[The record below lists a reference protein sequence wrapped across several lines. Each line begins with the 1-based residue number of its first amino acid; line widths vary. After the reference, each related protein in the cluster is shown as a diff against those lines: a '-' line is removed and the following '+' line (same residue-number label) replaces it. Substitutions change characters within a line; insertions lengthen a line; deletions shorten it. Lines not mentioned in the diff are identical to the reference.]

1 MDFRARLSDAAGRVK
16 LPDVSRRQLL
26 VGAAAGG
33 GLLLAWSLWPRN
45 YPTTLVPG
53 ENEVDF
59 GGWLTIG
66 TDSVVTVAVPQ
77 LEMGQGITTLL
88 AQIAAVELGAD
99 WRQVGAEPVAP
110 SGHFANLPLAA
121 EWAPL
126 WATFPSLADEAGDG
140 LVERF
145 AGAHAF
151 NATVAGTSLAAYEAP
166 LRAAAA
172 SARDMLTRVAAD
184 RWDVAGEECEVSGGF
199 VRHARG
205 GALRFGELVE
215 EARELSPPDPAP
227 LRPVAAFEEPVF
239 GEADAQTSFPRI
251 DLPSKIDGSH
261 LFAGDIRLPGM
272 VYASIR
278 HGPVGLPELLRF
290 DESAV
295 AGMRG
300 LVGVV
305 KSKRWLAAVAESWW
319 IADQALARMRAHF
332 TGPGAL
338 EQAVLDTE
346 MERVSERREELA
358 ERIAE
363 AGDADATLGKPSLVR
378 RYDIAPAVHAPL
390 ETASAT
396 ARLADGRLEL
406 WMAAQAPAAAREA
419 AAKAIGLSPADVV
432 LYPVAAGGS
441 FDARIEK
448 QHAIEVAQIAAEI
461 GRPVQL
467 TWSRVQDLQATPPRA
482 PMSAE
487 MAARLGGEGQPLAW
501 RARITAPPFM
511 REMGH
516 RLFDNLT
523 PEAARAEARGKAD
536 ALSVAGAFPP
546 YGIADIAIDHV
557 PASIHLPTTRMR
569 GGAQALTAFFTEC
582 FIDELA
588 AEARRDPFLYRMAL
602 LGGAPRMAECLRR
615 ASRLGEWDGAR
626 AGSGQGIAMVRMGS
640 SPETAGHIACV
651 AQAGMGQGGARVTQ
665 LTAAVDI
672 GRIVNLDIAR
682 QQIEGGLVY
691 GLSLALGSSVRY
703 DSGHPVPRNLSALNL
718 PRLAD
723 CPDIVVDFI
732 ASEAEPF
739 DPGELGVAVA
749 APAIA
754 NALYAATG
762 DRLRRLPLFSEGL

>member
-1 MDFRARLSDAAGRVK
+1 MDFRARLKHATDRVN
-16 LPDVSRRQLL
+16 LPGVSRRQLL

-33 GLLLAWSLWPRN
+33 GLLLAWTLWPRS
-45 YPTTLVPG
+45 YGSTLVAG
-53 ENEVDF
+53 DNEVEF

-66 TDSVVTVAVPQ
+66 TDGVVTIAVPQ
-77 LEMGQGITTLL
+77 LEMGQGVTTLL

-99 WRQVGAEPVAP
+99 WRQVGAEPVPP
-110 SGHFANLPLAA
+110 SGHFPNLPLAA

-126 WATFPSLADEAGDG
+126 WANFPSLAGEPDDW

-145 AGAHAF
+145 AGARAF
-151 NATVAGTSLAAYEAP
+151 NATIGGTSVAAYEAP

-184 RWDVAGEECEVSGGF
+184 RWDVSPEECEVSEGF
-199 VRHARG
+199 VRHSTG

-215 EARELSPPDPAP
+215 DARDLDPPDPAP

-239 GEADAQTSFPRI
+239 GEADAATSFPRI
-251 DLPSKIDGSH
+251 DLPSKVDGSH
-261 LFAGDIRLPGM
+261 LFAADIRLPGM
-272 VYASIR
+272 VFASIR
-278 HGPVGLPELLRF
+278 HGPVGLPELFRF

-305 KSKRWLAAVAESWW
+305 KSKRWLAAVADSWW

-338 EQAVLDTE
+338 QQSVLDSE
-346 MERVSERREELA
+346 LERAHERRADLA

-363 AGDADATLGKPSLVR
+363 TGDPDASLAPPSLAR
-378 RYDIAPAVHAPL
+378 RYDIMPAVHAPL

-396 ARLADGRLEL
+396 ARYADGRLEL

-419 AAKAIGLSPADVV
+419 AARAIGISADDVV
-432 LYPVAAGGS
+432 FYPVAAGGS

-448 QHAIEVAQIAAEI
+448 QHAIEVAQIAAQI

-482 PMSAE
+482 PMTADL
-487 MAARLGGEGQPLAW
+487 AARTGGEGQPLAW
-501 RARITAPPFM
+501 RARITTPPFM

-523 PEAARAEARGKAD
+523 PEAAREESRGEAD

-546 YGIADIAIDHV
+546 YGIAEVAVDHV
-557 PASIHLPTTRMR
+557 PASIRLPVTRMR
-569 GGAQALTAFFTEC
+569 GGGAAMTAFATEC

-588 AEARRDPFLYRMAL
+588 SEARRDPYLYRMAL

-615 ASRLGEWDGAR
+615 ASRLGEWDGAQ
-626 AGSGQGIAMVRMGS
+626 AGSGQGIAMVRMGDR
-640 SPETAGHIACV
+640 PEAAGHIACV
-651 AQAGMGQGGARVTQ
+651 AQAAMGAGGARVAR

-691 GLSLALGSSVRY
+691 GLSLALGAPVRY
-703 DSGHPVPRNLSALNL
+703 ENGHPVPRNLRSLAL

-723 CPDIVVDFI
+723 CPEIVVDFI

-762 DRLRRLPLFSEGL
+762 QRLRRLPLLSEGL

>member
-1 MDFRARLSDAAGRVK
+1 MDFRKKLTEAAGRVK

-33 GLLLAWSLWPRN
+33 GLLLAWTLWPRT
-45 YPTTLVPG
+45 YPTSLVPG
-53 ENEVDF
+53 EGEAEF

-66 TDSVVTVAVPQ
+66 RDSVVTVAIPQ

-99 WRQVGAEPVAP
+99 WRQVGAEPVSP
-110 SGHFANLPLAA
+110 SGHFPNLPLAA
-121 EWAPL
+121 QWAPL
-126 WATFPSLADEAGDG
+126 WANFPSLAGEPDDW

-145 AGAHAF
+145 AGATAF
-151 NATVAGTSLAAYEAP
+151 GATVGGTSLAAYEAP

-172 SARDMLTRVAAD
+172 SARDMLVRVAAD
-184 RWDVAGEECEVSGGF
+184 RWDVAAEECEVSGGF
-199 VRHARG
+199 VRHSTG
-205 GALRFGELVE
+205 GQLRFGELVDD
-215 EARELSPPDPAP
+215 ARELDPPDPAP
-227 LRPVAAFEEPVF
+227 LLPVAAFEDPVF

-251 DLPSKIDGSH
+251 DLPSKVDGSH

-272 VYASIR
+272 VFASIR
-278 HGPVGLPELLRF
+278 HGPVGLPELFRF
-290 DESAV
+290 DEGAV

-346 MERVSERREELA
+346 IERAHEQRADLG
-358 ERIAE
+358 ERIFE
-363 AGDADATLGKPSLVR
+363 LGNPDAALGKPSLQR
-378 RYDIAPAVHAPL
+378 RYDVAPAVHVPL

-396 ARLADGRLEL
+396 ARLVDGRLEL
-406 WMAAQAPAAAREA
+406 WMASQAPAAAREA
-419 AAKAIGLSPADVV
+419 AAKAIGISPEDVV
-432 LYPVAAGGS
+432 FYPVAAGGS

-467 TWSRVQDLQATPPRA
+467 TWSRVQDIQAVPPRA
-482 PMSAE
+482 PAAAD
-487 MAARLGGEGQPLAW
+487 MAASMGGEGQPLAW
-501 RARITAPPFM
+501 RARITTPPFM

-523 PEAARAEARGKAD
+523 PEAAREESRGKAD
-536 ALSVAGAFPP
+536 ALAVAGAIPP
-546 YGIADIAIDHV
+546 YGIGEVAVDHV
-557 PASIHLPTTRMR
+557 PASIRLPVTRMR
-569 GGAQALTAFFTEC
+569 GGAEALSAFFTET

-588 AEARRDPFLYRMAL
+588 VEARRDPFLYRMAL

-615 ASRLGEWDGAR
+615 ASRLGEWDGGR
-626 AGSGQGIAMVRMGS
+626 SGSGQGIAMVRMGQDAAR
-640 SPETAGHIACV
+640 AGHIACV
-651 AQAGMGQGGARVTQ
+651 AQAGMGPGGARVTQ

-691 GLSLALGSSVRY
+691 GLSLALGSSVKY
-703 DSGHPVPRNLSALNL
+703 ESGHPVPRNLRALEL

-723 CPDIVVDFI
+723 CPEIVVDFI
-732 ASEAEPF
+732 ASDAEPF

-749 APAIA
+749 APAIG
-754 NALYAATG
+754 NALFAATG
-762 DRLRRLPLFSEGL
+762 LRLRRLPLLSEGL